1 VTEAVFELA
10 TRRATIAL
18 ARRLGPL
25 LAASD
30 LVVLSG
36 DLGAGKTFFA
46 RALCRALGVPHDI
59 EITSPTFTLV
69 HELEGRLPILH
80 ADAYRLNHPSEVAS
94 LGLRDARGA
103 GALLIVE
110 WGEPYLDVLGG
121 EAIVVRFEHGAAP
134 HGSPGHRHRRAALTG
149 VGLRGE
155 QIVLSVQA

>member
-1 VTEAVFELA
+1 VSEAVFDLA
-10 TRRATIAL
+10 NRRATIAL
-18 ARRLGPL
+18 ARRLAPL

-46 RALCRALGVPHDI
+46 RALCRALGVPPHI

-80 ADAYRLNHPSEVAS
+80 ADAYRLNHPSEVVS
-94 LGLRDARGA
+94 LGLREARGA

-110 WGEPYLDVLGG
+110 WGEPYIEVLGG
-121 EAIVVRFEHGAAP
+121 EAMVVRFEHGTAHLPAL
-134 HGSPGHRHRRAALTG
+134 GSRRATLTG
-149 VGLRGE
+149 AGQRGE
-155 QIVLSVQA
+155 EIVLRVQA